1 MENSKIINQKKI
13 SPLTSSREGIKGW
26 VCPSFSIIIPNYNGS
41 KFLPSCLNSLFQAIK
56 KCSSLKF
63 EIIIIDNNSQDNSL
77 EITNQFFEN
86 NQSDNLEFT
95 IHELSTNLGFAGAVN
110 LGINHAKYNFV
121 TLCNNDLT
129 LSSDWFQLIS
139 QAIKNNKNPKIVTF
153 FGTVLNKDG
162 SKFESQGLDF
172 FIQGKAKNI
181 SNGQN
186 FTPSLSKEGVGGG
199 LVWGASAALV
209 VYQKDIIQ
217 KISLFDQDFFAY
229 EEDVDMAL
237 RLANLRYQ
245 TLYIPQALSYH
256 LGGGTSNKMGNFRSR
271 MDTKNWIYLIIK
283 NYSRQEFWG
292 NFFSIFEERLRNLSG
307 LTKITIKT
315 YGLKSIYRLPF
326 DLIRTYGEVL
336 VKLPKMF
343 QKRKTLQKLIKSIKL

>member
-1 MENSKIINQKKI
+1 MPNTIPKKKTNN
-13 SPLTSSREGIKGW
+13 PD
-26 VCPSFSIIIPNYNGS
+26 FSIIVPNYNGA
-41 KFLPSCLNSLFQAIK
+41 KFLPDCLDSLFQSIQ

-95 IHELSTNLGFAGAVN
+95 IHQLSTNIGFAGAVN

-121 TLCNNDLT
+121 VLCNNDLT

-139 QAIKNNKNPKIVTF
+139 QAIKNNKNSKIATF
-153 FGTVLNKDG
+153 FGTVLNKNG

-186 FTPSLSKEGVGGG
+186 FSKSSSTNDEF

-209 VYQKDIIQ
+209 VYKKDIIK
-217 KISLFDQDFFAY
+217 KIGLFDQDFFAY
-229 EEDVDMAL
+229 EEDVDIAL
-237 RLANLRYQ
+237 RLAKLRYQ
-245 TLYIPQALSYH
+245 TLYTPTAFSYH

-271 MDTKNWIYLIIK
+271 MDAKNWIYLIIK
-283 NYSRQEFWG
+283 NYSGSEFWG

-336 VKLPKMF
+336 IKLPKMF
-343 QKRKTLQKLIKSIKL
+343 QKRKNLQKLIKSIKL